1 LEENWNLKRLWGL
14 IYKFSSA
21 LVAWKCN
28 LEQMEGFEWK
38 FGGLIAF
45 LEFFF
50 SKTRG
55 LNGIPVKGLGYRLI
69 FEKLRGLNA
78 NWRGI

>member
-1 LEENWNLKRLWGL
+1 
-14 IYKFSSA
+14 
-21 LVAWKCN
+21 
-28 LEQMEGFEWK
+28 MEIWRANC
-38 FGGLIAF
+38 LSRI
-45 LEFFF
+45 FF

-69 FEKLRGLNA
+69 FEKLRSLNA